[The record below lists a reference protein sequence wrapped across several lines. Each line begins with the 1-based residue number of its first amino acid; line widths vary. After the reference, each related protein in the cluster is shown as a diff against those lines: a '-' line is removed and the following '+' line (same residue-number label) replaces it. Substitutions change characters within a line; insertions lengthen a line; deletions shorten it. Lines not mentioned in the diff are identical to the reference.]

1 MIFLEGRCLACPNLV
16 TYTAI
21 SFLMSTCVCG
31 LRSRMEQGAA
41 REKKRVAQRC
51 TMECSWSRI
60 GLPWWVKKK
69 AKEGGGII
77 LCRADW
83 CLECISPSYSTQNYI
98 SQAFIFIVSTADR
111 SYFSE
116 TTPASRTLVRS
127 LVGLF
132 NSAPGPGGVDRVVVV
147 LRDKISWS
155 NSLFIQAWCVTTFPY
170 HIPPLTDDP
179 VHSRCTQV

>member
-1 MIFLEGRCLACPNLV
+1 MPELSDIYSNFFSDEHMCTRMRAAESDGAGRRGGEEKSGATLYDGMQLVENCFALVGEEESEGRRSDYTVQRLAWSVFSILTIRLQYV
-16 TYTAI
+16 T
-21 SFLMSTCVCG
+21 
-31 LRSRMEQGAA
+31 
-41 REKKRVAQRC
+41 
-51 TMECSWSRI
+51 
-60 GLPWWVKKK
+60 P
-69 AKEGGGII
+69 
-77 LCRADW
+77 
-83 CLECISPSYSTQNYI
+83 NYI
-98 SQAFIFIVSTADR
+98 SQAFIFIASTADR

-127 LVGLF
+127 LIGLF
-132 NSAPGPGGVDRVVVV
+132 NSAPGSGGVDRVVVV